1 LAAKNKNALNAP
13 PNSNSLIEFSEKSN
27 LVTLEKSSDDSFLD
41 NLSLSKFID
50 KSSSPKK
57 EVSEVIELDSEFI
70 EELSQHVIED
80 QAEIL
85 QKNQPEN
92 K

>member
-13 PNSNSLIEFSEKSN
+13 PNSTSLIEFSEKSN

-70 EELSQHVIED
+70 EELSQHVLED